1 MVAGKRVPAA
11 YRKGNRRSH
20 LTGDTVYRTGAIL
33 VPSGKKLTVGQQ
45 RRRRQRGG
53 AAGEHWRYWYKKTVS
68 AAYVRKAGGDRP
80 DLQTNVVGQFALSP
94 A

>member
-1 MVAGKRVPAA
+1 MEGTLSTQLQEAPRS
-11 YRKGNRRSH
+11 YRYYC
-20 LTGDTVYRTGAIL
+20 TVSGAIL
-33 VPSGKKLTVGQQ
+33 VPSGRKLTVGQQ

-80 DLQTNVVGQFALSP
+80 DLQTNLVGQFALSP